1 MAVSELHRGV
11 ADVLHSSAGFLSVTF
26 FLDAAV
32 DVMRMLKTARNT
44 DACKAITAELPG
56 RSLTVWT
63 NILRSTIIMFLTI
76 NCKDFGEPLKENNV

>member
-1 MAVSELHRGV
+1 MAVFELHRGV

-56 RSLTVWT
+56 PIPNGMNQYL
-63 NILRSTIIMFLTI
+63 MI
-76 NCKDFGEPLKENNV
+76 NYYYVFDH

>member
-1 MAVSELHRGV
+1 MAVFELHRGV

-44 DACKAITAELPG
+44 DACKAIAAELPG
-56 RSLTVWT
+56 PIPNRMNQYL
-63 NILRSTIIMFLTI
+63 MI
-76 NCKDFGEPLKENNV
+76 NYYYVFDH

>member
-56 RSLTVWT
+56 PIPNRM
-63 NILRSTIIMFLTI
+63 NQYFTI
-76 NCKDFGEPLKENNV
+76 NYYYVFDH